1 MKSFPQP
8 DDRNIRLYLTDKMT
22 QAEHLAM
29 ETQIGSNPALVQQI
43 QMEAN
48 LRFVHRYSIDFERIE
63 TLHAIQNSILI
74 EPDFQFPDSGTAF
87 ALRNFVHKLQWWK
100 IFAGVA
106 LVTGLVFSWLQWTN
120 QQTVQLIQIEL
131 IPYPNTLNAGPTSPA
146 LLSDGIAAYKS
157 GNFKQAAQSLQVYA
171 GSTDDS
177 NVRFYAGVS
186 YLLSA
191 NPNRAVELLEPLT
204 DDPTWR
210 EAACWYTGLSYLKL
224 NKKDEAKVIWQ
235 KIPDGSRYKLKAGQI
250 IDF

>member
-146 LLSDGIAAYKS
+146 RRTIRATTACLRPCDRS
-157 GNFKQAAQSLQVYA
+157 GRRTTRHRSRPAP
-171 GSTDDS
+171 D
-177 NVRFYAGVS
+177 VRRS
-186 YLLSA
+186 PRWHLR
-191 NPNRAVELLEPLT
+191 PRPHPLT
-204 DDPTWR
+204 HR
-210 EAACWYTGLSYLKL
+210 
-224 NKKDEAKVIWQ
+224 
-235 KIPDGSRYKLKAGQI
+235 
-250 IDF
+250 